1 MRVSDRKQGEA
12 GFTVLEAAVS
22 MAVLAVAL
30 LSLWGTIVYCSRSN
44 VAAEQRKKAL
54 NAAQAKIE
62 ELKSQDFA
70 TLIAQFGPAGSVGDE
85 FMVSTL
91 DEYEGGAGGKIFF
104 YLDETKTTF
113 GENGGPIDLNGDGD
127 TTDTDVSAGFQLLP
141 ARVSVRWVGPLGPQ
155 RVDLHAILRKED

>member
-1 MRVSDRKQGEA
+1 MEARKHDSREA

-62 ELKSQDFA
+62 ELKSQTFE
-70 TLIAQFGPAGSVGDE
+70 TLVSRFGPIGSVGDD
-85 FMVSTL
+85 FDVHSI
-91 DEYEGGAGGKIFF
+91 DEDSGIASGKILF

-113 GENGGPIDLNGDGD
+113 GDNGGPIDLNGDGD
-127 TTDTDVSAGFQLLP
+127 VTDTDVSAGFQLLP
-141 ARVSVRWVGPLGPQ
+141 ARVTVRWVGPLGAQ
-155 RVDLHAILRKED
+155 RVDLHTILRKEE